1 MKSSKFALIV
11 IALLSFGSSLY
22 SQIGMSIK
30 SDRKIY
36 LQYEP
41 IYIKVSL
48 RNYSG
53 KTLVFGESDNT
64 KGNLSF
70 NVVTPAKGIA
80 PRSNS
85 TFNPM
90 LGEIIPTG
98 GTAEILVPINRIYN
112 MGNTGEYNITGIV
125 IHEMLP
131 SSYKSPPLSIIINS
145 GKICWEK
152 LVGVPDLFKKK
163 EYTDPAR
170 TYKII
175 SFYDGTG
182 TAYSLVVED
191 KDRVYG
197 VARIGYDIGGNPP
210 ECEIDGLSR
219 IHILVPVTPSMYS
232 YFCYDINCSLERNEA
247 YLKTNTSPTLVLDPK
262 EGMVIVAGG
271 KKAVKD
277 VDYVEKDGIPVFKE
291 NR

>member
-1 MKSSKFALIV
+1 MKSFKFALILV
-11 IALLSFGSSLY
+11 ALLSFGSNLY
-22 SQIGMSIK
+22 SQIGMNIK

-36 LQYEP
+36 LLYEP

-53 KTLVFGESDNT
+53 KTLVFGESDKM
-64 KGNLSF
+64 KGSLSF
-70 NVVTPAKGIA
+70 NIETPAKGIA
-80 PRSNS
+80 PKSNN
-85 TFNPM
+85 TYNPI
-90 LGEIIPTG
+90 LGEIISTG
-98 GTAEILVPINRIYN
+98 GATEVLVPINRIYS

-125 IHEMLP
+125 THEMLP
-131 SSYKSPPLSIIINS
+131 SSYKSPPLSITINN
-145 GKICWEK
+145 GKTCWEK

-163 EYTDPAR
+163 EYTEPTR
-170 TYKII
+170 TYKVV

-182 TAYSLVVED
+182 TAFCLVVED

-197 VARIGYDIGGNPP
+197 VARIGYDIGGKLP

-219 IHILVPVTPSMYS
+219 IHILIPVSPSMYS
-232 YFCYDINCSLERNEA
+232 YFCYDINCGLERNEA
-247 YLKTNTSPTLVLDPK
+247 YMKTNVAPTLVVDPK

-291 NR
+291 NH

>member
-1 MKSSKFALIV
+1 MKSLKFALIL
-11 IALLSFGSSLY
+11 ATLMSFGGNIY
-22 SQIGMSIK
+22 AQIGMSIK

-53 KTLVFGESDNT
+53 KTLVFGESDKM
-64 KGNLSF
+64 KGDLSF
-70 NVVTPAKGIA
+70 IIETPAKGIA
-80 PRSNS
+80 PKSNN
-85 TFNPM
+85 TFNPI
-90 LGEIIPTG
+90 LGEIISTG
-98 GTAEILVPINRIYN
+98 GATDVLVPINRIYS
-112 MGNTGEYNITGIV
+112 MGNTGEYQITGV
-125 IHEMLP
+125 VAHGMLP
-131 SSYKSPPLSIIINS
+131 ASYKSSPLSITINS

-152 LVGVPDLFKKK
+152 LVGIPDLFKKK
-163 EYTDPAR
+163 EYSSPTR
-170 TYKII
+170 TYKVV

-182 TAYSLVVED
+182 TALSLVVED

-197 VARIGYDIGGNPP
+197 VARLGYDIGGHLP

-219 IHILVPVTPSMYS
+219 IHILVPVSPSMFS
-232 YFCYDINCSLERNEA
+232 YFCYDINCSLEKNEA
-247 YLKTNTSPTLVLDPK
+247 YIKTNAPPTLVVDPK
-262 EGMVIVAGG
+262 EGMVLVAGG

-291 NR
+291 NH